1 MLIHCPERGEAMN
14 EHADN
19 GTILERLSAL
29 QEMNVAQLREEFERH
44 FGKPSLSRNKRQLV
58 ERIAERIQSEAAG
71 EKPGDTI
78 PGPVL
83 TVKFEAKKK
92 GRSKNVTK
100 AAGKSQAK
108 VGDKKRVP
116 TKPVGSRD
124 PRLPKPGTTIERE
137 WHGKKYLVR
146 VMQPG
151 LGFEYD
157 GKPFRSLSAV
167 AKHITGQIVN
177 GFLWWRLIPREAKK
191 EQGGK

>member
-1 MLIHCPERGEAMN
+1 MN
-14 EHADN
+14 ENQDN

-29 QEMNVAQLREEFERH
+29 QEMNVAQLREEFERR

-58 ERIAERIQSEAAG
+58 KRIAERIQSDAVG

-124 PRLPKPGTTIERE
+124 PRLPKPGTVIERE

-146 VMQPG
+146 V
-151 LGFEYD
+151 LDSGFEYG
-157 GKPFRSLSAV
+157 GKPFRSLSAA

-177 GFLWWRLIPREAKK
+177 GFAWFKLGAKEPHK
-191 EQGGK
+191 S

>member
-1 MLIHCPERGEAMN
+1 MN
-14 EHADN
+14 EKADN

-58 ERIAERIQSEAAG
+58 KRIAGRIQSDAAG

-83 TVKFEAKKK
+83 TVKYEPKKK
-92 GRSKNVTK
+92 GRSKRV
-100 AAGKSQAK
+100 AKSVK
-108 VGDKKRVP
+108 GDKKQAPKIPPYRDC
-116 TKPVGSRD
+116 KRD
-124 PRLPKPGTTIERE
+124 PRLPMPGTTIERE

-151 LGFEYD
+151 LGFEFE
-157 GKPFRSLSAV
+157 GKPYTA
-167 AKHITGQIVN
+167 
-177 GFLWWRLIPREAKK
+177 PR
-191 EQGGK
+191 